1 MKLQFLVPQYEED
14 ESIVKPLLDS
24 IAIQQNVDL
33 ENDVGVIIVND
44 GSDVI
49 LSQDFLGQYPF
60 HIQYILAPHGGVSA
74 ARNVALDAA
83 TAEYVV
89 FADADDILYNA
100 CGLWIV
106 FREMKDEGF
115 DGMVSLFVEET
126 RHPVTREVVY
136 INRENDST
144 FVHGKV
150 WRLQYLRE
158 HGLRWNE
165 NLTIHEDSYF
175 NLLARNMS
183 DKIKYCT
190 SPWYLWKW
198 RDNSVCRHDPKYM
211 LKTYRDFIKSND
223 ALIDELLR
231 RDKKEVAEE
240 MCAFMLMDSY
250 YTMNKPEWID
260 QENSEYRD
268 ATERAFAAWWRK
280 HKDLWDGMDSRKKM
294 EISNGVRGRVV
305 REGMQME
312 RMTVSD
318 WLAHLEAM
326 A

>member
-33 ENDVGVIIVND
+33 EHDVGVIIVND
-44 GSDVI
+44 GSNVI

-89 FADADDILYNA
+89 FSDADDILYNA

>member
-89 FADADDILYNA
+89 FSDADDILYNA

>member
-14 ESIVKPLLDS
+14 ERIVKPLLDS

-33 ENDVGVIIVND
+33 EHDVGVIIVND
-44 GSDVI
+44 GSNVI

-74 ARNVALDAA
+74 ARNVAMDAA
-83 TAEYVV
+83 TAEYVCWS
-89 FADADDILYNA
+89 DCDDILYNA

-126 RHPVTREVVY
+126 RHPVTKEVVY

-165 NLTIHEDSYF
+165 SLTIHEDSYF

-231 RDKKEVAEE
+231 RGKKEVAEE

-268 ATERAFAAWWRK
+268 ATERAFASWWKK
-280 HKDLWDGMDSRKKM
+280 HKELWDGMDDRKKM
-294 EISNGVRGRVV
+294 EISSGVRGRVV

-312 RMTVSD
+312 RMTMSD
-318 WLAHLEAM
+318 WLRHLEEM

>member
-33 ENDVGVIIVND
+33 KNDVGVIIVND

-83 TAEYVV
+83 TAEYVA

-150 WRLQYLRE
+150 WRLAYLRE

-165 NLTIHEDSYF
+165 ALTIHEDSYF

-231 RDKKEVAEE
+231 RGKKEVAEE

-268 ATERAFAAWWRK
+268 ATERAFAAWWKK
-280 HKDLWDGMDSRKKM
+280 HKELWDGMDSRKKM